1 LKADKADLKQESE
14 EPIYSGKKWNKA
26 MFKLH
31 GKERLQALVLILFV
45 TAVAYAKITGPD
57 SGYTNAPGDLGN
69 CTSCH
74 DTFHDPN
81 VGPGSVRM
89 TGVPAVYNPGQQY
102 TVAVI
107 VQQGNRQ
114 RFGFQ
119 LTALDQN
126 GSKAGTLESL
136 GSETQVNP
144 ETGAGGR
151 QYIEHTELGTF
162 PNGASSRTWQVRWTA
177 PATDIGTVR
186 FWFAGNAANGDGT
199 NQNDYIYTSSA
210 SSDSPT
216 SVVTVA
222 LQSEP
227 AGMVLAAGSHYQIDW
242 TVTGLSNIDNVE
254 LRYSTDD
261 GATFPINNLIL
272 STTDATTTSFD
283 WTVPNTPSTQA
294 IIRIL
299 VGKKS
304 GDAVQALSGVFT
316 ITGDGSAALPEITGA
331 SAGAKKLFVF
341 GQNFAI
347 GAVVEVN
354 GNEVATVND
363 GDDPSHFL
371 RCKKGAKKIA
381 PGSIATLVVRN
392 PDGTV
397 SPPFPFPRPLE

>member
-1 LKADKADLKQESE
+1 
-14 EPIYSGKKWNKA
+14 
-26 MFKLH
+26 MFKLRS
-31 GKERLQALVLILFV
+31 KEKLQALVLILFV
-45 TAVAYAKITGPD
+45 TAVSYAKITGPD
-57 SGYTNAPGDLGN
+57 AGYTNAPGDLGN
-69 CTSCH
+69 CTACH

-89 TGVPAVYNPGQQY
+89 TGVPAVYTPGQQY
-102 TVAVI
+102 TVSVI
-107 VQQGNRQ
+107 VQQSNRQ

-119 LTALDQN
+119 LTPLDQN
-126 GSKAGTLESL
+126 GNRAGTVASM
-136 GSETQVNP
+136 GADTQVNP
-144 ETGAGGR
+144 DTGAGGR
-151 QYIEHTELGTF
+151 QYIEHTEPGTF

-199 NQNDYIYTSSA
+199 NQGDYIYTSSA

-216 SVVTVA
+216 SVVSVA
-222 LQSEP
+222 LQSQP
-227 AGMVLAAGSHYQIDW
+227 GGMTLPAGSHFTINW
-242 TVTGLSNIDNVE
+242 TVTGQSNIDNIE

-261 GATFPINNLIL
+261 GATFPISNLIV
-272 STTDATTTSFD
+272 STTNPATTSYD
-283 WTVPNTPSTQA
+283 WTVPNTPTTHA

-316 ITGDGSAALPEITGA
+316 ITGDGSAALPEILSA
-331 SAGAKKLFVF
+331 SASAKKLFVL
-341 GQNFAI
+341 GQNFAM

-354 GNEVATVND
+354 GNEVATLND
-363 GDDPSHFL
+363 DDDPSHFL

-381 PGSIATLVVRN
+381 PGSTATLTVRN

-397 SPPFPFPRPLE
+397 SAPFSFTRPLE

>member
-1 LKADKADLKQESE
+1 
-14 EPIYSGKKWNKA
+14 

-31 GKERLQALVLILFV
+31 GKEKLQALVLILFV

-69 CTSCH
+69 CTACH

-89 TGVPAVYNPGQQY
+89 TGVPAVYTPGQQY

-107 VQQGNRQ
+107 VQQNNRQ

-126 GSKAGTLESL
+126 GNRAGSLESL
-136 GSETQVNP
+136 VSDTRVNE

-151 QYIEHTELGTF
+151 QYIEHTEVGTF
-162 PNGASSRTWQVRWTA
+162 PNGTASRTWQVRWTA
-177 PATDIGTVR
+177 PSTDIGTVR

-227 AGMVLAAGSHYQIDW
+227 GGMVLPDGSHYTINW
-242 TVTGLSNIDNVE
+242 TVTGLSNIDNIE

-261 GATFPINNLIL
+261 GTTFPINNLIL
-272 STTDATTTSFD
+272 STTNAETTSYD

-294 IIRIL
+294 LIRIL

-316 ITGDGSAALPEITGA
+316 ITGDGSAALPEIS
-331 SAGAKKLFVF
+331 SAEVKGKKLFVF
-341 GQNFAI
+341 GQNFAM
-347 GAVVEVN
+347 GAVVELD
-354 GNEVATVND
+354 GNEQATLNE
-363 GDDPSHFL
+363 DDFSHFL
-371 RCKKGAKKIA
+371 RCKKAGKKIA
-381 PGSIATLVVRN
+381 PGSTATIVVRN
-392 PDGTV
+392 PDGSV
-397 SPPFPFPRPLE
+397 STPFSVTKPPE